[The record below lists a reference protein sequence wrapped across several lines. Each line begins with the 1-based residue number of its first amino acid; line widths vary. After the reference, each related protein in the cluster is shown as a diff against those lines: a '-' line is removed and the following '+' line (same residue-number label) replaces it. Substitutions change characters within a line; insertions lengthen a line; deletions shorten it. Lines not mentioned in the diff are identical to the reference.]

1 MKLTDKQ
8 VCDIGF
14 AVLRAH
20 NNDRLWRALTYSSG
34 PYDVTMPALP
44 LLDLGQA
51 FYDAGAKTAPLLP
64 EQFVSFA
71 LRDLKANRK
80 SLDSFLALGNEVE
93 RARKY
98 DEWIAALEAYCTQY
112 AAQPERAP
120 KGGEQ

>member
-20 NNDRLWRALTYSSG
+20 NDDRLWRALTYNSG

-51 FYDAGAKTAPLLP
+51 FYDAGRAAAAPQPEVRALP
-64 EQFVSFA
+64 ALTDEQIADLWSPHPGGDVRRPILGLNKVLAFA
-71 LRDLKANRK
+71 RA
-80 SLDSFLALGNEVE
+80 VE
-93 RARKY
+93 RLHG
-98 DEWIAALEAYCTQY
+98 IG
-112 AAQPERAP
+112 AP
-120 KGGEQ
+120 KGGA